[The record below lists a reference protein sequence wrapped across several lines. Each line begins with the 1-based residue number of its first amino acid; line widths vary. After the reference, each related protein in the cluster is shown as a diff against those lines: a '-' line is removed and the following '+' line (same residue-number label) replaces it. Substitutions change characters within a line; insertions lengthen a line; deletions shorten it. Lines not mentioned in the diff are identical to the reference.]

1 MQIAL
6 WTLEVVKD
14 LRAYVLAV
22 ALTLETI
29 AIYVMNILAMVENG
43 VVADK
48 VADTASLALMTKAGF
63 AQVVCAVK
71 CAMIF
76 SGVKHVAIVKI
87 VVT

>member
-1 MQIAL
+1 
-6 WTLEVVKD
+6 
-14 LRAYVLAV
+14 
-22 ALTLETI
+22 
-29 AIYVMNILAMVENG
+29 MNILAMVENG

-48 VADTASLALMTKAGF
+48 VADTASLALMTKTGF